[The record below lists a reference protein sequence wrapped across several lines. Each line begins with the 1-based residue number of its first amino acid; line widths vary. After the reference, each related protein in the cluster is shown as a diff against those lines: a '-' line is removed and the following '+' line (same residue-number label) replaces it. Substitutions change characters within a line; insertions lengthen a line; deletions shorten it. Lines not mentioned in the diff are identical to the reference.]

1 MTEVT
6 ELPEERAWTDRFG
19 AVASS
24 LCAIHCALCAIGGIF
39 AAMSLEHLEDPGVEL
54 GLTLVAVAFGLAALY
69 FGWRH
74 HRSRNV
80 LILIVAGILAL
91 GVSRGLEM
99 GSGHDHGHGD
109 DHQAEG
115 EKHEGDEHHNEEDAH
130 AEKAGEGDHEGH
142 DDHGDGHGDGHG
154 GILHDVGA
162 GAGVLG
168 GILLF
173 LGHLAN
179 LRATR
184 RWREECCA

>member
-1 MTEVT
+1 MNEVV
-6 ELPEERAWTDRFG
+6 ELPEERDWTDRFG

-39 AAMSLEHLEDPGVEL
+39 ASIGMKSLEGHGVEL

-109 DHQAEG
+109 AHAEG
-115 EKHEGDEHHNEEDAH
+115 EKHEGDEHHNEEGAH
-130 AEKAGEGDHEGH
+130 AEKAGEGHHEGH
-142 DDHGDGHGDGHG
+142 DEHGDEHG
-154 GILHDVGA
+154 GGLHDVGA
-162 GAGVLG
+162 AAGVLG

-173 LGHLAN
+173 IGHLAN

>member
-6 ELPEERAWTDRFG
+6 ELPEERDWTDRFG

-39 AAMSLEHLEDPGVEL
+39 ATIGLESLEENHSLEWW
-54 GLTLVAVAFGLAALY
+54 LTLVAVAFGLAALY

-99 GSGHDHGHGD
+99 SSGHHDGD
-109 DHQAEG
+109 KQAEG
-115 EKHEGDEHHNEEDAH
+115 KKHEGEEHHNEEGAH
-130 AEKAGEGDHEGH
+130 AEKSAEGDHEGH
-142 DDHGDGHGDGHG
+142 DDHGHEHG

-162 GAGVLG
+162 GTGVLG